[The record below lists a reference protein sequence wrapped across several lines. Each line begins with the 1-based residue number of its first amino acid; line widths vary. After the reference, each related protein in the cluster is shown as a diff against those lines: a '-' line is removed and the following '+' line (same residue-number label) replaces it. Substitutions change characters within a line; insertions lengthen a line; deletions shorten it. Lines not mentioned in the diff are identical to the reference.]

1 MADEWRVEVELADD
15 PRRGLTERILEE
27 RLDEQAAERLGG
39 RVIVTHDGPHLF
51 LYSGS
56 EQGAREAERMVREL
70 VAAEEARAE
79 VTLTRWHPDE
89 EAWKHASEPL
99 PRSDEERAAERE
111 RHLAAETR
119 EAAEEGD
126 FDWEVRLDLPGRREA
141 VQLAERLAADGM
153 PFVRR
158 WRWLH
163 VKALTEEGAHELAER
178 LRAEAPAG
186 TDVDVEPTLDE
197 PAQPIF
203 VFLRSR

>member
-1 MADEWRVEVELADD
+1 MADEWRVEVELGED
-15 PRRGLTERILEE
+15 PRRGLTERILGE
-27 RLDEQAAERLGG
+27 RLDQEAGERLGG

-56 EQGAREAERMVREL
+56 EPGAREAERMVREL
-70 VAAEEARAE
+70 MADEELPGE

-89 EAWKHASEPL
+89 EAWKDASEPL
-99 PRSDEERAAERE
+99 PRTEDERAAERE

-126 FDWEVRLDLPGRREA
+126 FDWEVRLDLPSRRDAAE
-141 VQLAERLAADGM
+141 LAKRLESEGL

-158 WRWLH
+158 WKWVH
-163 VKALTEEGAHELAER
+163 VKALTEDGARELAER

-186 TDVDVEPTLDE
+186 TEVDVEPTFDK
-197 PAQPIF
+197 PTHPIF
-203 VFLRSR
+203 VFLGSR